1 MVERFIGLVVTVID
15 THTDQGIQDIEE
27 VAGSSPAA
35 ATSLI
40 KYDKNMK
47 LTDKIRN
54 KIAKRRERKAKLQ
67 KFADVIEFAEHKGH
81 KYISLSEGIVSGKFI
96 TSNGIGEASPAY
108 IWKDNAGNVHIEGNL
123 IIEGNITGRIPPRD
137 ELSAHQ

>member
-1 MVERFIGLVVTVID
+1 
-15 THTDQGIQDIEE
+15 
-27 VAGSSPAA
+27 
-35 ATSLI
+35 
-40 KYDKNMK
+40 MK

-123 IIEGNITGRIPPRD
+123 VVNGNITGCAKFSIMDFKVCHLRDRGFFNPQKKYNLAIP
-137 ELSAHQ
+137 S